1 MAKKKHKKK
10 SPSQKSPLAVKVI
23 LGVTS
28 PRNSVLIPT
37 SPQTPLTVES
47 ESPPPPKEFLKL
59 KKPSCSEDDEED
71 EACSENEDVEASVK
85 SSSAQPSSSSDEFS
99 GEDEDEEDSVDGESS
114 SSELESNIHF
124 HKDASSAVKQA
135 VKPSVQPAVKSS
147 EQPTETADEQLTGP
161 NWLPELCSVPL
172 APAVVASG
180 TAPPVLAAVSDHP
193 STYSTEAPTE
203 QPVAQGEGNQNS
215 APLGQWKNL
224 FASNRS
230 SSSCPK
236 LKLYAELTD
245 ADACTLLVE
254 DLDVKCA
261 MWKTCLIGY
270 VSGKFP
276 GYKALSAIIEN
287 EFNCEAVLTL
297 HESGWLIYK
306 FNNEDDKL
314 AVLRGGP
321 YLVFGRP
328 LMLREMP
335 EFFNFN
341 SSEMSTLPV
350 WIKLPNLPL
359 SCWSGICLSKIA
371 SVIGNPIQCDMLT
384 SSMTRLSY
392 ARVLVEIDLRK
403 NLRDYVKVCLPNGE
417 VIEQQ
422 IIYET
427 LPKFCSH
434 CNVIGHLVETCSKF
448 AKKSNTS
455 AATVVGGQVSV
466 PKGVGVK
473 VVLPTENDN
482 AEGNVANAVSN
493 GAASD
498 GAAKDVNGKV
508 DSVEGMNDGSRPVI
522 GAQTGPVKDAARA
535 PSGAVKGA
543 AGAPPSGAVKGAAGA
558 QTGVA
563 KGAAG
568 APTDKVIRGTIDKA
582 AEIDPL
588 VAAWAVSGITV
599 GADSSVAN
607 GADITDSAVANDTEI
622 VGTAVVASVEPTL
635 GANDRPKIHANR
647 NSNKGKLIGDEVKG
661 VTTRKGLKS
670 KASSSGH
677 GRTLPTN
684 PAL

>member
-1 MAKKKHKKK
+1 MRMMKPA
-10 SPSQKSPLAVKVI
+10 
-23 LGVTS
+23 
-28 PRNSVLIPT
+28 PRMRMMKPR
-37 SPQTPLTVES
+37 ES
-47 ESPPPPKEFLKL
+47 EY
-59 KKPSCSEDDEED
+59 
-71 EACSENEDVEASVK
+71 NV
-85 SSSAQPSSSSDEFS
+85 
-99 GEDEDEEDSVDGESS
+99 
-114 SSELESNIHF
+114 HY
-124 HKDASSAVKQA
+124 HKDANSIVKHA

-147 EQPTETADEQLTGP
+147 EQPAVTLDEQITGP
-161 NWLPELCSVPL
+161 NWLPELCSAPL
-172 APAVVASG
+172 APAFDASG
-180 TAPPVLAAVSDHP
+180 IAPHRFGRRD
-193 STYSTEAPTE
+193 
-203 QPVAQGEGNQNS
+203 
-215 APLGQWKNL
+215 
-224 FASNRS
+224 

-236 LKLYAELTD
+236 LKFYAELSD
-245 ADACTLLVE
+245 ADACTLLVD

-276 GYKALSAIIEN
+276 GYKALSAVIAN

-297 HESGWLIYK
+297 HESWVGRSINLIMRMIS
-306 FNNEDDKL
+306 L
-314 AVLRGGP
+314 SVLRGGP

-434 CNVIGHLVETCSKF
+434 CNVIGHLVEACSKF
-448 AKKSNTS
+448 AKKNITS
-455 AATVVGGQVSV
+455 AAAVVGGQASV

-473 VVLPTENDN
+473 DVLPTENDN
-482 AEGNVANAVSN
+482 AEGKWETVKKKHRSNWRPKKTIPENVRGVTGMAASGVAAKVVSNVAANVANDVSN
-493 GAASD
+493 GAACD

-508 DSVEGMNDGSRPVI
+508 DSVVGMNDGSRPEF
-522 GAQTGPVKDAARA
+522 GAKTGAVKDAARA
-535 PSGAVKGA
+535 PSGAGA
-543 AGAPPSGAVKGAAGA
+543 AGAK
-558 QTGVA
+558 TGVA

-568 APTDKVIRGTIDKA
+568 VPMGAVKDTAGVPMGAVKDTAGEQTDKVIRGTIDKA

-588 VAAWAVSGITV
+588 VAAWAASGITV

-622 VGTAVVASVEPTL
+622 VGTHVVASVEPTL

-647 NSNKGKLIGDEVKG
+647 NSNKGKLVGEEVKG

-670 KASSSGH
+670 KASSSGY

>member
-1 MAKKKHKKK
+1 MF
-10 SPSQKSPLAVKVI
+10 
-23 LGVTS
+23 
-28 PRNSVLIPT
+28 R
-37 SPQTPLTVES
+37 
-47 ESPPPPKEFLKL
+47 
-59 KKPSCSEDDEED
+59 
-71 EACSENEDVEASVK
+71 
-85 SSSAQPSSSSDEFS
+85 
-99 GEDEDEEDSVDGESS
+99 
-114 SSELESNIHF
+114 
-124 HKDASSAVKQA
+124 
-135 VKPSVQPAVKSS
+135 
-147 EQPTETADEQLTGP
+147 
-161 NWLPELCSVPL
+161 
-172 APAVVASG
+172 
-180 TAPPVLAAVSDHP
+180 VS
-193 STYSTEAPTE
+193 
-203 QPVAQGEGNQNS
+203 
-215 APLGQWKNL
+215 
-224 FASNRS
+224 F
-230 SSSCPK
+230 
-236 LKLYAELTD
+236 TD
-245 ADACTLLVE
+245 IRLLVQS
-254 DLDVKCA
+254 LRMSSIVR
-261 MWKTCLIGY
+261 
-270 VSGKFP
+270 F
-276 GYKALSAIIEN
+276 
-287 EFNCEAVLTL
+287 VLTL

-482 AEGNVANAVSN
+482 AEGKWETVKKRRNWRPKKTIPENVRGVTGTAASGVTARVVSNVAGNVANAVSN
-493 GAASD
+493 GVASD

-522 GAQTGPVKDAARA
+522 GAQTGAVKDAARA

-543 AGAPPSGAVKGAAGA
+543 AGAPSGAVKGAAGAPSGAVKGAAGA

-607 GADITDSAVANDTEI
+607 GVDITDSAVANDTEI
-622 VGTAVVASVEPTL
+622 VETAVVASVEPTL

-647 NSNKGKLIGDEVKG
+647 NNNKGKLIGDEVKG